1 MPESA
6 SLLNKQFERGE
17 QITTYFIKQIV
28 SSVLSLSTREKQEN
42 MKNQI
47 TIGGILYFTT
57 DIY

>member
-17 QITTYFIKQIV
+17 QITTYFIKHIV

-42 MKNQI
+42 MKNKI
-47 TIGGILYFTT
+47 TIGGVLYFTT

>member
-1 MPESA
+1 MPELA
-6 SLLNKQFERGE
+6 SLLNKKFERGE
-17 QITTYFIKQIV
+17 QITYFIKQIV